1 MSTGTAGPEHKR
13 PFKEVVLICVFS
25 IVGIMLTAA
34 AAIWFGLEFYSSI
47 S

>member
-1 MSTGTAGPEHKR
+1 MSTGTATPEHQR

-25 IVGIMLTAA
+25 TVGIMLTAA
-34 AAIWFGLEFYSSI
+34 AAIWFGLEVLSGI

>member
-1 MSTGTAGPEHKR
+1 MSIGTAGPEHQR

-34 AAIWFGLEFYSSI
+34 AAIWLGLEFYNGI